1 MRKQRE
7 YFRLDL
13 TVFCSLRLRKLGS
26 KMLAL
31 GETFEAEVQN
41 ISGGGLC
48 FLSDRD
54 LPVTDMLVWQILI
67 DFPHEPLDVFGQ
79 IIWKREEDDMF
90 LYGVELVF
98 FEEQSQRQLLTKLNQ
113 IQIRERMKQKFAMG
127 Q

>member
-1 MRKQRE
+1 MRQRE

-48 FLSDRD
+48 FLSDRE

-67 DFPHEPLDVFGQ
+67 DFPHESLDVYGQ
-79 IIWKREEDDMF
+79 IIWKKEDDDMF
-90 LYGVELVF
+90 LYGVKLMF
-98 FEEQSQRQLLTKLNQ
+98 FDEQSQREFISKLNQ
-113 IQIRERMKQKFAMG
+113 IQVRKRVKQKFAMR
-127 Q
+127 

>member
-1 MRKQRE
+1 MRQRE

-26 KMLAL
+26 KMLPL

-48 FLSDRD
+48 FLSDRE
-54 LPVTDMLVWQILI
+54 LPTTEMLVWQILI
-67 DFPHEPLDVFGQ
+67 DFPHEPINVYGH
-79 IIWKREEDDMF
+79 IIWKKEEEDMF
-90 LYGVELVF
+90 LYGVKLIF
-98 FEEQSQRQLLTKLNQ
+98 FEESNQRKLLSKINE
-113 IQIRERMKQKFAMG
+113 IQIRQRQRQNFAFS

>member
-1 MRKQRE
+1 MRQRE

-48 FLSDRD
+48 FLSDRE

-67 DFPHEPLDVFGQ
+67 DFPHESLDVYGQ
-79 IIWKREEDDMF
+79 IIWKKEDDDMF
-90 LYGVELVF
+90 LYGVKLMF
-98 FEEQSQRQLLTKLNQ
+98 FEEQSQREFISKLNQ
-113 IQIRERMKQKFAMG
+113 IQVRKRVKQKFAMR
-127 Q
+127 